1 MTERDLFPVLW
12 DDHTDKCAP
21 QRHLVHIGE
30 ETGTDEYLLV
40 DGRPGS
46 LTKVMGPLSYEE
58 GVRFAERLLR
68 DGIVTESDM
77 ARALCVCMVLVACTR
92 PPEQENVSPRLTRI
106 EPEMRQR
113 IRAVKTEAA

>member
-12 DDHTDKCAP
+12 DDHSEKCPA

-40 DGRPGS
+40 DGRPVD
-46 LTKVMGPLSYEE
+46 LVKVMGPLSYEE
-58 GVRFAERLLR
+58 GVRFAEKLLR
-68 DGIVTESDM
+68 DGIVSESDM

-92 PPEQENVSPRLTRI
+92 PPEQENVSPRLMRI
-106 EPEMRQR
+106 DPSLRQR
-113 IRAVKTEAA
+113 IRAVKSEAA